1 MAWRFH
7 QCITHG
13 EIDNTERGRVTGKLW
28 LIGREEPVILDLDGD
43 AWPDLAGSKLTFVN
57 TCPQSK
63 PEKME
68 GLSML
73 QTGSV
78 GDMTASQKRKKL
90 LVPEEVWMKAIEER
104 RFHEIP
110 WVLANSLYLEWFSG
124 SNGRVVIQTCDYNL
138 TISEKHWQPDEH
150 EQAAQAAINEDNMR
164 AYMEELERAM
174 GGNPQSQSPDETE

>member
-57 TCPQSK
+57 TCPQLQ
-63 PEKME
+63 PEKIA
-68 GLSML
+68 GLSMR

-124 SNGRVVIQTCDYNL
+124 SNGRVVIQTCDYTL

-164 AYMEELERAM
+164 AYMEELGRAM
-174 GGNPQSQSPDETE
+174 GGDAQSQSPDETK